1 MAPLGKI
8 FNILRIIR
16 KNQIENNNM
25 LGKKLT

>member
-16 KNQIENNNM
+16 KNKIENKNM